1 MNLLMNRR
9 RLLKPLGGR
18 EWEKTIIYQDYN
30 PNRQAFSTDLSAS
43 DCDLRTDDTFFFN
56 IHLTGNTGNRYQ
68 IFQVGNDISKAAS
81 GSGSSVP
88 TVANTSIMDWRWM
101 ASASST
107 QLQQR
112 FGAYKGYYQSSTV
125 NNTAIIPP
133 HDYKVAFNKNGIII
147 DGVDM
152 TSRYVAGNVT
162 WNDILTY
169 LYTTET
175 FQVGS
180 VAYTKGQFEHSN
192 QLINEVSIIHG
203 FLTVNEMITLTS

>member
-1 MNLLMNRR
+1 MALAVRR
-9 RLLKPLGGR
+9 RLLCQPA
-18 EWEKTIIYQDYN
+18 EEVAEKTIIYENYN
-30 PNRQAFSTDLSAS
+30 PNRQAFSTELSAS
-43 DCDLRTDDTFFFN
+43 DCDLRTDDTLFFS

-101 ASASST
+101 AGSST
-107 QLQQR
+107 QIQQR
-112 FGAYKGYYQSSTV
+112 FGVYKGYYQGSTV
-125 NNTAIIPP
+125 NSTAIIPP
-133 HDYKVAFNKNGIII
+133 HDYKVALNKNGIVI

-152 TSRYVAGNVT
+152 TSRYATNNFT
-162 WNDILTY
+162 WNNILTY
-169 LYTTET
+169 LYTTES

-203 FLTVNEMITLTS
+203 FLSADEMIEITS